1 MHIQR
6 IIPGFLRARFA
17 AAICASALCAISAA
31 AQNPETKS
39 DSTFDLGSILSSEDR
54 GGLTIS
60 SGKTYNRVE
69 GLPIFIGPTYKNH
82 FGHAS
87 VSIAALGIMR
97 TANKFHW
104 DDQNLGH
111 RLKADVRFGGHRGF
125 AVGAV
130 SYDEVSKTEP
140 WQLTEPDGGL
150 AAFFLKR
157 DYFDWYGRH
166 GARAYVSAFSSE
178 NATVTFGLSRER
190 WSSRSAREVYALFR
204 GDEAWRPNPGVNDG
218 VMNVA
223 DLNFTFDSR
232 NREFRPW
239 AGWYVNAEYEHGAG
253 DLETAGT
260 PLGSDDVLTDVH
272 RVSYGRAFFDL
283 RRYNRI
289 SPKRQLN
296 ARLVLGGWLHGDP
309 LPLERRFSVGG
320 IGTIPGFDFRR
331 VGIGTDVGQ
340 CGPESGTPDRG
351 ALCERVALAQ
361 LEYRQ
366 ELVSELIDIFNRN
379 GIRVRG
385 AQFRVKPTAVAFVDA
400 GRGWLVGSRSGE
412 LQYPSGSLPGFDTWR
427 TDVGLGLD
435 LGIAGLYV
443 AKAVSSPKEP
453 ANFFVRIRRRF

>member
-1 MHIQR
+1 M
-6 IIPGFLRARFA
+6 
-17 AAICASALCAISAA
+17 
-31 AQNPETKS
+31 
-39 DSTFDLGSILSSEDR
+39 
-54 GGLTIS
+54 
-60 SGKTYNRVE
+60 
-69 GLPIFIGPTYKNH
+69 
-82 FGHAS
+82 
-87 VSIAALGIMR
+87 
-97 TANKFHW
+97 
-104 DDQNLGH
+104 
-111 RLKADVRFGGHRGF
+111 
-125 AVGAV
+125 
-130 SYDEVSKTEP
+130 
-140 WQLTEPDGGL
+140 
-150 AAFFLKR
+150 
-157 DYFDWYGRH
+157 
-166 GARAYVSAFSSE
+166 
-178 NATVTFGLSRER
+178 
-190 WSSRSAREVYALFR
+190 FR

-223 DLNFTFDSR
+223 DLSFTFDSR

-296 ARLVLGGWLHGDP
+296 ARLVLGGWLHGDT

-320 IGTIPGFDFRR
+320 IGTIPGFEFRR

-385 AQFRVKPTAVAFVDA
+385 AQFRVKPSAVAFVDA
-400 GRGWLVGSRSGE
+400 GRGWLVGPRIGD